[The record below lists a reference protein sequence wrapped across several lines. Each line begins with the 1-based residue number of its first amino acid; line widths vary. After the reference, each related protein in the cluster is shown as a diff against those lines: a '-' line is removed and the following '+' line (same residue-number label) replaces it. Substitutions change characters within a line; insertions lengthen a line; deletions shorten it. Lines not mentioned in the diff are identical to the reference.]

1 MTMGN
6 LGNDILQLLQSQQD
20 DMMDTLEA
28 LVRFETPSRDKTR
41 QQPILQFLADQFAD
55 IRFHAEIFPGKQ
67 TGGFLLATPIKRTK
81 RMPLQIM
88 IGHADTVWPVGTLQ
102 KMPFEVDSGDARGP
116 GIYDMKAGVTQMI
129 FALKALQQLDLEPI
143 VTPIVFIN
151 SDEEIGSR
159 ESSHAI
165 RRLARIADRA
175 LILEPP
181 LGTDGRLKTAR
192 KGIGRFT
199 ITVKGKAAH
208 AGLNPEQGVSA
219 IMELSH
225 QIQQL
230 FALNDPEKGI
240 TVNVGMIEGGIS
252 ANVVAPESRAVA
264 DVRVATQKDAEW
276 VTHKILGLKPQNPET
291 KVEVEGGMGRPPM
304 EATPRNQTLWH
315 LAQSLGTS
323 IGLELEQ
330 GMAGGGSDGNTTS
343 QYTATL
349 DGLGTVGDGAH
360 AIHEHIRVDSLT
372 QRTTLLAL
380 LLLAPPLIDKKQEV

>member
-1 MTMGN
+1 
-6 LGNDILQLLQSQQD
+6 
-20 DMMDTLEA
+20 
-28 LVRFETPSRDKTR
+28 
-41 QQPILQFLADQFAD
+41 
-55 IRFHAEIFPGKQ
+55 
-67 TGGFLLATPIKRTK
+67 
-81 RMPLQIM
+81 
-88 IGHADTVWPVGTLQ
+88 
-102 KMPFEVDSGDARGP
+102 
-116 GIYDMKAGVTQMI
+116 
-129 FALKALQQLDLEPI
+129 
-143 VTPIVFIN
+143 
-151 SDEEIGSR
+151 
-159 ESSHAI
+159 
-165 RRLARIADRA
+165 LARITDRA

-230 FALNDPEKGI
+230 FALNDPQKGI

-252 ANVVAPESRAVA
+252 ANVVAPEGRAVA

-276 VTHKILGLKPQNPET
+276 VTQKIVGLKPQNPET
-291 KVEVEGGMGRPPM
+291 KVEVEGGIGRPPM

-315 LAQSLGTS
+315 LAQSLGSS

-380 LLLAPPLIDKKQEV
+380 LLLAPPLINKKQEV